1 MTEFAKEL
9 RFGTKKSHTM
19 VESTGFMAGFLRG
32 VVNKEQY
39 SKLVTNFY
47 FVYRAMEDEIYRL
60 RKHPVVG
67 KIYFPPLERIPQL
80 EKDMEYFYGS
90 DWRNLIAPSEACQK
104 YVNRIRE
111 VSDEQ
116 PELLIAHHY
125 TRYLG
130 DLSGGQILKGIAA
143 NAMGIEEGLSFYD
156 FPQIADAKG
165 FKESYRTILDA
176 LSLTTSQQNAII
188 VEANYAFRLNMYMF
202 DELEGNE
209 LKSLI
214 KMVCGFIK
222 KWN

>member
-9 RFGTKKSHTM
+9 RAGTKKSHTM

-156 FPQIADAKG
+156 FPQIADVKG